1 MLLLTH
7 LPKTSEGGMKAV
19 VDGGGAGSVVGT
31 GAGAVLAG
39 GASVEKT
46 GATVVAGGAAE
57 VCGGASVEK
66 TGATVVAGGDAE
78 VWALATSTMQ
88 HAARSTMSTTLK
100 SEMKLRRNLLQ
111 ASSFTIWWRLIMG
124 GMTLFLSRLR

>member
-1 MLLLTH
+1 MPSSGSDVAAMPMRGIPMLLLTH
-7 LPKTSEGGMKAV
+7 LPKTSEGKAV
-19 VDGGGAGSVVGT
+19 VDGGGAGSVVGK

-46 GATVVAGGAAE
+46 GATVVAGGA
-57 VCGGASVEK
+57 
-66 TGATVVAGGDAE
+66 AE